1 MKIDKLCRTK
11 LKQTLF
17 KAIVLEGPGD
27 HRWFTFA
34 NWPYAKEEQT
44 FLYRYEWK
52 SFYNLEQSTHWS
64 WTSSSRD
71 TARYVLSSLIAFQ
84 REGSGSWE
92 KPSWVLKLLKGFQ
105 KLLNIKRAEKNV
117 AVTSFLKKNPIDKRV
132 SQVVFLQLLSPV
144 QLFAT
149 LLTAACQASLSF
161 TISWSLLKLMS
172 IELVMP
178 SNHLVLCCPL
188 LLPSIFPIMRIFSCE
203 LALCIKWPKY
213 WSFSFSPSNEY
224 SGLISFRI
232 EWFDLLAVRGTL
244 KSLLYKSLWKHL
256 LWKQHRC
263 PLADKCIRKLWY
275 TYTMEYY
282 SAIKKNAFESVL
294 MRWKKLEPIIQSK
307 VRKKNTNTAY

>member
-71 TARYVLSSLIAFQ
+71 TAKYVLSSLIAFQ

-172 IELVMP
+172 IELVMAF
-178 SNHLVLCCPL
+178 NHFVLCRPLL
-188 LLPSIFPIMRIFSCE
+188 LLPSIFSSIRVFFKES
-203 LALCIKWPKY
+203 ALHIRWPKY
-213 WSFSFSPSNEY
+213 WSFSFSISLSNEY
-224 SGLISFRI
+224 SGLMSCRI
-232 EWFDLLAVRGTL
+232 NWFDLTVQGTL
-244 KSLLYKSLWKHL
+244 KSL
-256 LWKQHRC
+256 
-263 PLADKCIRKLWY
+263 
-275 TYTMEYY
+275 
-282 SAIKKNAFESVL
+282 F
-294 MRWKKLEPIIQSK
+294 
-307 VRKKNTNTAY
+307 

>member
-105 KLLNIKRAEKNV
+105 KLLNIKRAEKKV
-117 AVTSFLKKNPIDKRV
+117 AVTSFLKKDPIDKRV

-172 IELVMP
+172 IELVMAF
-178 SNHLVLCCPL
+178 NHFVLCRPLL
-188 LLPSIFPIMRIFSCE
+188 LLPSIFSSIRVFFKES
-203 LALCIKWPKY
+203 ALHIRWPKY
-213 WSFSFSPSNEY
+213 WSFSFSISLSNEY
-224 SGLISFRI
+224 SGLMSCRI
-232 EWFDLLAVRGTL
+232 NWFDLTVQGTL
-244 KSLLYKSLWKHL
+244 KSL
-256 LWKQHRC
+256 
-263 PLADKCIRKLWY
+263 
-275 TYTMEYY
+275 
-282 SAIKKNAFESVL
+282 F
-294 MRWKKLEPIIQSK
+294 
-307 VRKKNTNTAY
+307 

>member
-172 IELVMP
+172 IELVMAF
-178 SNHLVLCCPL
+178 NHFVLCRPLL
-188 LLPSIFPIMRIFSCE
+188 LLPSIFSSIRVFFKES
-203 LALCIKWPKY
+203 ALHIRWPKY
-213 WSFSFSPSNEY
+213 WSFSFSISLSNEY
-224 SGLISFRI
+224 SGLMSCRI
-232 EWFDLLAVRGTL
+232 NWFDLTVQGTL
-244 KSLLYKSLWKHL
+244 KSL
-256 LWKQHRC
+256 
-263 PLADKCIRKLWY
+263 
-275 TYTMEYY
+275 
-282 SAIKKNAFESVL
+282 F
-294 MRWKKLEPIIQSK
+294 
-307 VRKKNTNTAY
+307 